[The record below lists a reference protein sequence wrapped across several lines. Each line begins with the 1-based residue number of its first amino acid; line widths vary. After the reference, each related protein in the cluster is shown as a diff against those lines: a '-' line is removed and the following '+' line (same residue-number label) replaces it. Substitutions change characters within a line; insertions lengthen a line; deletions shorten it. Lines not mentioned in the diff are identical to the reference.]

1 MARTKKEER
10 KYNVTK
16 DGVSATGGDK
26 PVTLHIR
33 PINLKVLSVP
43 IVGTAPYCQHK
54 FSAKMREIMLG
65 AQIDPTQKKGKRNK
79 GARDIAQEFI
89 GAQHISSAGWIG
101 IPAAAFRCAAI
112 DACRLVDF
120 KMTLAKMS
128 IFVEHDGLDA
138 DDGQPLVRLIAGEPE
153 MNQMVGRLAN
163 GTAMVVIRPLW
174 REWGAMVRVR
184 YDADQFSAEDVINL
198 MNRAGQQIG
207 VGEGRPFSKN
217 SAGLGWGTFVVDAEA
232 TGKNRG

>member
-1 MARTKKEER
+1 
-10 KYNVTK
+10 
-16 DGVSATGGDK
+16 
-26 PVTLHIR
+26 
-33 PINLKVLSVP
+33 
-43 IVGTAPYCQHK
+43 
-54 FSAKMREIMLG
+54 
-65 AQIDPTQKKGKRNK
+65 
-79 GARDIAQEFI
+79 
-89 GAQHISSAGWIG
+89 
-101 IPAAAFRCAAI
+101 
-112 DACRLVDF
+112 
-120 KMTLAKMS
+120 
-128 IFVEHDGLDA
+128 
-138 DDGQPLVRLIAGEPE
+138 
-153 MNQMVGRLAN
+153 MVGRLAN